1 MENFQLRVDSIN
13 KKENPDEE
21 EQQILTRINIKEEK
35 RAAIYQEVEMLRQL
49 RNKKE
54 SARRSDLKERKLI

>member
-21 EQQILTRINIKEEK
+21 EQQIQTRINIKEEK
-35 RAAIYQEVEMLRQL
+35 RAAIYQEVEMLDSCGTR
-49 RNKKE
+49 KK
-54 SARRSDLKERKLI
+54 AREGAT

>member
-21 EQQILTRINIKEEK
+21 EQQIQTRINIKEEK

>member
-21 EQQILTRINIKEEK
+21 EQQIQTRINIKEEK

-54 SARRSDLKERKLI
+54 SARRSDLKERK